1 MGFGSITTGER
12 PADFD
17 DYIDLSFVNVMADR
31 LVRAT
36 AAGGGI
42 RLVAVST
49 TETLREAQARHGL
62 SLLTAVMLGRAMS
75 AGLMLA
81 SSMKVRHGRVNLRL
95 GSDGPIKGLMVDAGR
110 DGTVRGYVGEPALEL
125 DPIADEKGNYGFNF
139 KAAAGTGYLHVMRD
153 DGKGEPFNST
163 VELVGG
169 AIGEDVASYLLHSEQ
184 TPSGV
189 FVGEKINRDGIL
201 CSGGLLVQILPKAAE
216 EPALVELIE
225 QRCREIEGFSER
237 LAACNN
243 NLEDLLIDVFPDL
256 DPQPLTDTE
265 ATQDV
270 RFKCRCTRE
279 RSIGALLLLGRK
291 ELSEMLEA
299 DGQAELTCHFCN
311 NRYVVEREELIGIIE
326 GLPAAV

>member
-1 MGFGSITTGER
+1 
-12 PADFD
+12 
-17 DYIDLSFVNVMADR
+17 MADR

-49 TETLREAQARHGL
+49 TETLREAQTRHGL

-237 LAACNN
+237 LAACSN

-265 ATQDV
+265 ATLNV
-270 RFKCRCTRE
+270 RFQCRCTRE

-291 ELSEMLEA
+291 ELSDMLDA

>member
-1 MGFGSITTGER
+1 
-12 PADFD
+12 
-17 DYIDLSFVNVMADR
+17 MADR

-49 TETLREAQARHGL
+49 TETLREAQTRHGL

-237 LAACNN
+237 LAACSN

-291 ELSEMLEA
+291 ELSEMLDV